1 LPTRAQG
8 FSKVDEL
15 GHFDESARRNLSGC
29 TPVTGER
36 FLPLVEM
43 TTGMD
48 VGSPQ
53 KTRLLRSPDKSN
65 FGWAAE
71 QFCAKLAD
79 NSQLFMNL
87 PQGNRER

>member
-1 LPTRAQG
+1 MQAVWLKLQG

-43 TTGMD
+43 TTVWTLGRRRKRD
-48 VGSPQ
+48 
-53 KTRLLRSPDKSN
+53 
-65 FGWAAE
+65 F
-71 QFCAKLAD
+71 
-79 NSQLFMNL
+79 
-87 PQGNRER
+87 

>member
-1 LPTRAQG
+1 VEGEIKQG

-43 TTGMD
+43 TTVWTLD
-48 VGSPQ
+48 RRR
-53 KTRLLRSPDKSN
+53 KRD
-65 FGWAAE
+65 F
-71 QFCAKLAD
+71 
-79 NSQLFMNL
+79 
-87 PQGNRER
+87 

>member
-1 LPTRAQG
+1 MAATLCRPIVAKHGMGSKAQESRLQG

-43 TTGMD
+43 TTVWTLGRRRKRD
-48 VGSPQ
+48 
-53 KTRLLRSPDKSN
+53 
-65 FGWAAE
+65 F
-71 QFCAKLAD
+71 
-79 NSQLFMNL
+79 
-87 PQGNRER
+87 

>member
-1 LPTRAQG
+1 MQSNRMQSTLVIKQG

-43 TTGMD
+43 TTVWTLGRRRKRD
-48 VGSPQ
+48 
-53 KTRLLRSPDKSN
+53 
-65 FGWAAE
+65 F
-71 QFCAKLAD
+71 
-79 NSQLFMNL
+79 
-87 PQGNRER
+87 